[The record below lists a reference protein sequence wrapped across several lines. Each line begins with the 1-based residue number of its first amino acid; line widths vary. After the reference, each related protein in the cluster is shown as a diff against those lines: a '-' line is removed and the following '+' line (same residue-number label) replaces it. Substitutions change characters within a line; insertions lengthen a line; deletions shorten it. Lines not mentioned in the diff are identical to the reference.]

1 LEGLK
6 MKALYLERA
15 DGTESV
21 QVRDVETTA
30 PGAGEVRVAIKAASL
45 NHRELWIPRGQYPG
59 MQLPATLGCDG
70 AGVVDMLGE
79 GVTEAKIGD
88 EVVIYPARGWGPDRH
103 APAKEFGLL
112 GMPYPG
118 TIAEY
123 ISVPIDNL
131 APKPAFMSFEEA
143 AAMPLT
149 GLTAWRALM
158 FKGRLQS
165 GETLLISG
173 VGGGVATIGLEFAVA
188 KGANVYV
195 TGENDEVISHAVQ
208 MGAKGGLNFNEP
220 EWRKQVAKLTGGVD
234 VVLDGAPAPSFANY
248 VRSINPGARIVIYGS
263 TAGNQFQVN
272 ATDIFLKSASIVGSQ
287 VGDPQDFREML
298 AFVGDHHLKPVIER
312 TFPLAEAREALLFL
326 QNEHKFGKV
335 VVTV

>member
-1 LEGLK
+1 
-6 MKALYLERA
+6 MKALYLEQA

-21 QVRDVETTA
+21 KVAEVETPT
-30 PGAGEVRVAIKAASL
+30 PKAGEVRVAIKAASL

-70 AGVVDMLGE
+70 AGLVDMVGDGVE
-79 GVTEAKIGD
+79 GAKVGD
-88 EVVIYPARGWGPDRH
+88 EVVLYPARDWGPNRH

-112 GMPYPG
+112 GMPHPG

-123 ISVPIDNL
+123 ICVPVDNL

-143 AAMPLT
+143 AAIPLT
-149 GLTAWRALM
+149 GLTSWRALM
-158 FKGRLQS
+158 FKGQLKA
-165 GETLLISG
+165 GETVLISG
-173 VGGGVATIGLEFAVA
+173 VGGGVATFGLAFAVA

-195 TGENDEVISHAVQ
+195 TGENDEVLSRAQQ

-220 EWRKQVAKLTGGVD
+220 EWRKQVMGLTGGVD

-298 AFVGDHHLKPVIER
+298 AFVGEHKIKPVIER
-312 TFPLAEAREALLFL
+312 SFPLAEAREALLYL
-326 QNEHKFGKV
+326 QDQHQFGKV